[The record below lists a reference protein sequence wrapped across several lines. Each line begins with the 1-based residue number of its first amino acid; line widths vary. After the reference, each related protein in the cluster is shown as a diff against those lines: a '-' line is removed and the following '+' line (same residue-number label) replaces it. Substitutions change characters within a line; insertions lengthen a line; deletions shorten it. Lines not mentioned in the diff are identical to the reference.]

1 MSGILAAL
9 RRRAQATP
17 DRTALC
23 DGRAELGYGE
33 LMRRVDRLAGT
44 LQARRCRVAG
54 LLADNGID
62 WVIADL
68 AALENGTTLV
78 PLPPYFSESQL
89 QHVIEASS
97 MDTVILD
104 RASYERFPYAG
115 AFARLDGDFG
125 NLCLVQQP
133 AALEYASLP
142 ADTAAKITF
151 TSGSTGH
158 PKGVRLAAST
168 LDQVALRLCGALAD
182 IDIARHLC
190 VMPLATLLENI
201 AGVYVPLMLGTTV
214 HVPSLDALGLYG
226 SSRIDARRFK
236 QTVDAVAA
244 ESLILQPQLL
254 RALTAAAAA
263 DPGATSLKFVA
274 VGGARVAVPDLC
286 DAAAAGIPAFEGYG
300 LSECASVVALNR
312 PGAARP
318 GSVGKPL
325 DGVDVSIGPDGE
337 IFVARQSMLGYMGE
351 TERAGAVIATGD
363 LGHIDDDGFLYV
375 TGRRKNVFITSFGR
389 NVSPEWPEAELLHQP
404 EIAQACVFGEAQPFN
419 TAIVCPA
426 GPSVTPPAIAAAIL
440 KSNRNLPDYARVA
453 DFVIADEP
461 FAVANGLLTQ
471 TGKPRR
477 EAIALKYL
485 LSDEPWPGSAG
496 GCAHKHRFIN
506 EKGTNH
512 ETV

>member
-1 MSGILAAL
+1 MSGIITALRTRAQETPHRAAL
-9 RRRAQATP
+9 H
-17 DRTALC
+17 
-23 DGRAELGYGE
+23 DGCSEVSYSELVQK
-33 LMRRVDRLAGT
+33 VDRFAKSLRAH
-44 LQARRCRVAG
+44 RCRIAG

-62 WVIADL
+62 WIVADL

-78 PLPPYFSESQL
+78 PLPPYFSESQVR
-89 QHVIEASS
+89 HVIEASS

-104 RASYERFPYAG
+104 KVSCERFPHAA
-115 AFARLDGDFG
+115 AFVRHDSEHE
-125 NLCLVQQP
+125 NLCLLRRP
-133 AALEYASLP
+133 PGIE
-142 ADTAAKITF
+142 ADHSCADAAAKITF
-151 TSGSTGH
+151 TSGSTGQ
-158 PKGVRLAAST
+158 PKGVRLAADT
-168 LDQVALRLCGALAD
+168 IDQVALRLCGAFAD

-214 HVPSLDALGLYG
+214 HVPSLGSLGLYG

-244 ESLILQPQLL
+244 ESLIVQPQLL
-254 RALTAAAAA
+254 RELTAAAAG
-263 DPGATSLKFVA
+263 DLGVPSLKFVA
-274 VGGARVAVPDLC
+274 VGGARVAVSDLY
-286 DAAAAGIPAFEGYG
+286 DAAAVGIPAFQGYG

-325 DGVDVSIGPDGE
+325 DGVDVSISPDGE
-337 IFVARQSMLGYMGE
+337 ILVGNQSMLGYLGE
-351 TERAGAVIATGD
+351 TEHAGSAIATGD
-363 LGHIDDDGFLYV
+363 LGHLDDDGFLHV

-419 TAIVCPA
+419 TAIVCIA
-426 GPSVTPPAIAAAIL
+426 DPSVTPRSVADAIL
-440 KSNRNLPDYARVA
+440 SANRGLPDYARVA

-461 FAVANGLLTQ
+461 FSVANGLLTE

-477 EAIALKYL
+477 EAIALRYL
-485 LSDEPWPGSAG
+485 MPDDSQFGIDGHRV
-496 GCAHKHRFIN
+496 HKHRFIS
-506 EKGTNH
+506 EKRTSH
-512 ETV
+512 EAV